1 MIYMA
6 YYARPFEDML
16 DSVRKTV
23 RRPSP
28 SSRDTLIPAFDFVE
42 GRSA

>member
-1 MIYMA
+1 MV
-6 YYARPFEDML
+6 YYALVFGDML